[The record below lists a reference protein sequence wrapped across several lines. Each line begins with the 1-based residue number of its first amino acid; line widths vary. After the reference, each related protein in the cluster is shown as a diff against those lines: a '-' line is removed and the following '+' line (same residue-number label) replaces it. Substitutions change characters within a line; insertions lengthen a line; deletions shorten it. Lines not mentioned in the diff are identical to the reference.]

1 VPFSFTYRTMNRVTL
16 FLVVLLMTACSG
28 KTETTHPQIET
39 ISELVYASGMVK
51 SRDQYEVHATVNGII
66 TDIRVSE
73 GAIVKK
79 GDILMTVRNDASR
92 LNIENAKLAAA
103 HADIAANSNK
113 LKEAKASMELAK
125 ARMKDDSMLLVRQRN
140 LSTQGVGTQVE
151 LEQRET
157 AYKNSSTN
165 YHVAVLAYEE
175 LQRDLR
181 FAYEQS
187 RTNLKISES
196 LANDYFIRAE
206 TAGKVYKVYKERGE
220 FANTINPVAVIGD
233 AHDFIVELNV
243 DEYDISRVRVGQR
256 VLFSMDSYKGEVFEA
271 LVEQIEPL
279 MNEQSRSFIV
289 KAVFV
294 TRPPELYPNLSVE
307 ANIVIRYKENALT
320 VPRSY
325 LIGDS
330 LVMTGKHE
338 SRKVEVGIMD
348 YRKAEIVSGLT
359 ASDVIYKVNP

>member
-1 VPFSFTYRTMNRVTL
+1 
-16 FLVVLLMTACSG
+16 
-28 KTETTHPQIET
+28 
-39 ISELVYASGMVK
+39 
-51 SRDQYEVHATVNGII
+51 
-66 TDIRVSE
+66 
-73 GAIVKK
+73 
-79 GDILMTVRNDASR
+79 
-92 LNIENAKLAAA
+92 
-103 HADIAANSNK
+103 
-113 LKEAKASMELAK
+113 
-125 ARMKDDSMLLVRQRN
+125 
-140 LSTQGVGTQVE
+140 
-151 LEQRET
+151 
-157 AYKNSSTN
+157 
-165 YHVAVLAYEE
+165 
-175 LQRDLR
+175 
-181 FAYEQS
+181 
-187 RTNLKISES
+187 
-196 LANDYFIRAE
+196 
-206 TAGKVYKVYKERGE
+206 
-220 FANTINPVAVIGD
+220 
-233 AHDFIVELNV
+233 
-243 DEYDISRVRVGQR
+243 
-256 VLFSMDSYKGEVFEA
+256 MDSYKGEVFEA